1 VQRRRAE
8 LLGLLSDPHQA
19 DQSGQLPDN
28 EHEHATPTAPPPAIT
43 PWPTLADAAYN
54 GVAGRAVRTIAPHTE
69 ADPAAILL
77 QFLAAF
83 GNIVGPGPHCVVE
96 STRHNL
102 NLFVILVG
110 DSSKAR
116 KGTSWRHI
124 CRLFSEV
131 DRTPRTRHSSFER
144 ASHQVQDN
152 FHAADNRL
160 GYLLGPRRN
169 WTPT

>member
-1 VQRRRAE
+1 M
-8 LLGLLSDPHQA
+8 
-19 DQSGQLPDN
+19 LPTM
-28 EHEHATPTAPPPAIT
+28 ASPACAI
-43 PWPTLADAAYN
+43 
-54 GVAGRAVRTIAPHTE
+54 RTIAPHTE

-83 GNIVGPGPHCVVE
+83 GNMVGPGPHCVVE

-131 DRTPRTRHSSFER
+131 DDPWVAHRDAALEQLTAEGNITSQKSQGKGRPSTLWSATGDEDTTPH
-144 ASHQVQDN
+144 
-152 FHAADNRL
+152 
-160 GYLLGPRRN
+160 
-169 WTPT
+169 